1 MQWVE
6 DQVLAVV
13 GPAVPGNHL
22 RAARDN
28 DLVDVAPDQHL
39 AVAIGHGHR
48 VVVAAVTHQRQRTRP
63 SRALIAG
70 IIGSRRQWQENLTIP
85 LETLAD
91 GLLVTPQPR
100 RLAPAALSRESIV
113 EGLEALGPR
122 GRGPGSSAG

>member
-1 MQWVE
+1 MQRVE

-48 VVVAAVTHQRQRTRP
+48 VVVAPAAHQRQRAHP
-63 SRALIAG
+63 SRALVAG
-70 IIGSRRQWQENLTIP
+70 IVWC
-85 LETLAD
+85 
-91 GLLVTPQPR
+91 
-100 RLAPAALSRESIV
+100 
-113 EGLEALGPR
+113 R
-122 GRGPGSSAG
+122 G